1 MCGVLTRLLAP
12 FVARERLRDE
22 VAALVTRVTQLERE
36 RSALALEHAER
47 VSALDALVRRLS
59 ARVQRAEALVKP
71 QETEERAEGHSVFSP
86 RSQSVLDHRRAMR
99 GY

>member
-1 MCGVLTRLLAP
+1 MLTRLLAP
-12 FVARERLRDE
+12 FVAQERLRDE

-36 RSALALEHAER
+36 RSALAIEHAER

-59 ARVQRAEALVKP
+59 TRIQRAEANQAHDLANGSSAAPEAK
-71 QETEERAEGHSVFSP
+71 ERV
-86 RSQSVLDHRRAMR
+86 SVLAARRSMR